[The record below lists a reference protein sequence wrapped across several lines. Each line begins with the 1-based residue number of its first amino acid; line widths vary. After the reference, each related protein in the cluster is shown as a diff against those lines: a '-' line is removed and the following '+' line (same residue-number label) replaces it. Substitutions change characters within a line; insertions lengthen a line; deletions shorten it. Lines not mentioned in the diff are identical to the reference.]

1 MGRSDQAKAASRHPG
16 PGHARPGHA
25 CSVNARCNFESGAS
39 ITQTG
44 HTHSCPGHARV
55 DDSRPSQ
62 PKTADSEA
70 DRHAGEH
77 GGVIGDTPRRDT
89 QKGAL
94 SIYGNQDQ
102 SL

>member
-39 ITQTG
+39 ITQAG
-44 HTHSCPGHARV
+44 HTHSCPGHARAH
-55 DDSRPSQ
+55 DSRRSQ
-62 PKTADSEA
+62 PKTGDSEA

-77 GGVIGDTPRRDT
+77 GCAIGDTPRRDPPKRRLEVSNT
-89 QKGAL
+89 F
-94 SIYGNQDQ
+94 
-102 SL
+102 